1 MNKEGVVGL
10 FLFIALL
17 GGIVLFAR
25 RPAVTSSLAL
35 TSNQPSSQGN
45 ISIIPIAGQPRHYQN
60 KETRRIE
67 YNADNLPTLIEI
79 TRDYTVT

>member
-1 MNKEGVVGL
+1 MNKEGVIGL

-25 RPAVTSSLAL
+25 RPATSSLAL
-35 TSNQPSSQGN
+35 TPNQPYSQGN
-45 ISIIPIAGQPRHYQN
+45 INIVPIAEQPRRYQN

-67 YNADNLPTLIEI
+67 YNSDNLPTLIEI

>member
-10 FLFIALL
+10 FLFLALL

-25 RPAVTSSLAL
+25 RPAAVSSSTSL
-35 TSNQPSSQGN
+35 QPYSQGN
-45 ISIIPIAGQPRHYQN
+45 ISIVPIAGQPRRYQN

-67 YNADNLPTLIEI
+67 YNADGLPTQIEI

>member
-1 MNKEGVVGL
+1 MNKEGVIGL
-10 FLFIALL
+10 FLFLALL

-25 RPAVTSSLAL
+25 RPAATSSLAL
-35 TSNQPSSQGN
+35 APNQPHSQRN
-45 ISIIPIAGQPRHYQN
+45 VSIIPIAGQPRRYQN

-67 YNADNLPTLIEI
+67 YNGDGLPTLIEI

>member
-1 MNKEGVVGL
+1 MNKEGVIGL

-25 RPAVTSSLAL
+25 RPATASSSTSL
-35 TSNQPSSQGN
+35 QPYSQGN
-45 ISIIPIAGQPRHYQN
+45 INIIPIAEQPRRYQN

>member
-10 FLFIALL
+10 FLFLALL

-25 RPAVTSSLAL
+25 RPVTSSLAL
-35 TSNQPSSQGN
+35 APNQPHSQGN
-45 ISIIPIAGQPRHYQN
+45 INIIPIAEQPRHYQN

-79 TRDYTVT
+79 TRDYTIT